1 MKVLIVDDS
10 IVFRTQ
16 INTAINGISGIE
28 VASTAPNGS
37 IALQKL
43 EQHSIDVVTL
53 DMEMPDM
60 DGIEV
65 LKRIRE
71 KNFPVKV
78 IVFSSQTTRGAEK
91 AIEALQNGADDI
103 VAKPNMEGAT
113 QTPSDMIRGVLV
125 PKILQFK
132 PSYQTDDKPVER
144 KSSIILD
151 TTPKGSYQQM
161 PILSY
166 KPRMIMIASSTGG
179 PNALETV
186 FADIRPPLKLPILI
200 TQHMPPIFTQIL
212 AKRIHDLTGIP
223 CKEGEHGEIVQ
234 PGTVYIAPGDFHM
247 EIEGNMAQ
255 QRIKLTKLPPRNSVR
270 PAADFMFETGSDIFA
285 DNMVGIVLTGMGED
299 GLEGAKRIKNQ
310 GGGMIIQS
318 KETCV
323 VFGMPG
329 AVYNEGCYDIT
340 YGLKE
345 ITNYINR
352 VAK

>member
-1 MKVLIVDDS
+1 MRVLIVDDS

-43 EQHSIDVVTL
+43 EQQSIDVVTL

-65 LKRIRE
+65 LKHIRD
-71 KNFPVKV
+71 KKFPVKV

-132 PSYQTDDKPVER
+132 TTESTQVKTVER

-151 TTPKGSYQQM
+151 STPKGTYQQM

-179 PNALETV
+179 PNALENI
-186 FADIRPPLKLPILI
+186 FSEIKPPLKIPILI
-200 TQHMPPIFTQIL
+200 TQHMPPVFTQIL
-212 AKRIHDLTGIP
+212 AKRIQDITGIT
-223 CKEGEHGEIVQ
+223 CKEGENGELVE
-234 PGTVYIAPGDFHM
+234 PGKIYIAPGDFHM

-255 QRIKLTKLPPRNSVR
+255 QKIKLTKLPPRNSVR
-270 PAADFMFETGSDIFA
+270 PAADFMFETGSDIFSEHL
-285 DNMVGIVLTGMGED
+285 VGIVLTGMGED
-299 GLEGAKRIKNQ
+299 GLEGAKKIKTS
-310 GGGMIIQS
+310 GGGMVIQS
-318 KETCV
+318 KESCV

-329 AVYNEGCYDIT
+329 AVFNEGCYDIS